1 MDLSYTE
8 DEQRARQR
16 IRGWLD
22 EHVPAEPL
30 PAQHTAEGVEAH
42 RRWERLLHGAGF
54 AALHWPREYGGA
66 GADAV
71 TQAIFQEEYLR
82 ARAPRRLNR
91 LALGLIGPSI
101 MDFGTADQKRR
112 FLPAMLTCDELWCQG
127 FSEPESGSDLA
138 SLRTRA
144 EPDGDGYRVTGQKVW
159 TSLAAFASWM
169 FALVRTSSGGK
180 RHDGLTMLL
189 VPLRQDGVVVRPIR
203 QLDGEAGFAEVFF
216 DGAKVPKSHVL
227 GAVDDGWR
235 VALAAL
241 VHERATGVG
250 NYAQFSDDVAQ
261 LVRLARDAER
271 GSDPVLRSR
280 IAQLFIDTEVF
291 RAHMQRVASVRHEGE
306 LARLANITKLFWS
319 ELETRIFE
327 TASELLG
334 AEAERADHGDLG
346 FSGDFQR
353 RYWHARASKIYAGTN
368 EIQRNVIATR
378 VLGLPR
384 GDG

>member
-8 DEQRARQR
+8 EQRRARGR
-16 IRGWLD
+16 IRAWLD
-22 EHVPAEPL
+22 AHVPAEPL
-30 PAQHTAEGVEAH
+30 PPQHTPEGVEAH

-54 AALHWPREYGGA
+54 AALHWPTEYGGA

-101 MDFGTADQKRR
+101 MDFGTPEQKRR
-112 FLPAMLTCDELWCQG
+112 FLPPMLTCDELWCQG

-144 EPDGDGYRVTGQKVW
+144 EPDGDHYRLTGQKVW
-159 TSLAAFASWM
+159 TSLAAFATWM
-169 FALVRTSSGGK
+169 FALVRTSLGEK
-180 RHDGLTMLL
+180 RHRGLTMML
-189 VPLRQDGVVVRPIR
+189 VPLRQDGVEVRPLR

-216 DGAKVPKSHVL
+216 DGAKVPRSHVL
-227 GAVDDGWR
+227 GAVGDGWR

-250 NYAQFSDDVAQ
+250 NYAQFRDDVAR
-261 LVRLARDAER
+261 LVRLARRTER
-271 GSDPVLRSR
+271 GRDPVLRAR
-280 IAQLFIDTEVF
+280 IAQVHIETEVF
-291 RAHMQRVASVRHEGE
+291 RAHMQRVASVRDEAE
-306 LARLANITKLFWS
+306 VARLANLTKLFWS
-319 ELETRIFE
+319 ELEARIFE
-327 TASELLG
+327 IGLELLG
-334 AEAERADHGDLG
+334 TEGERADLGDLG

-384 GDG
+384 GGE